1 MKMNAYFKT
10 VNENGGG
17 YAPRP
22 VAARSKGRISCDL
35 DEAKN
40 DLKSA
45 IINAAY
51 KNGEDGT
58 AYKVERLQTRVAAL
72 EIELAA

>member
-1 MKMNAYFKT
+1 MSTNYWKT

-17 YAPRP
+17 YVNRP
-22 VAARSKGRISCDL
+22 TATRSKGRISCDL

-45 IINAAY
+45 IANAAY
-51 KNGEDGT
+51 KDGNDGT
-58 AYKVERLQTRVAAL
+58 AHKVERLTARVAAL
-72 EIELAA
+72 EAELAA